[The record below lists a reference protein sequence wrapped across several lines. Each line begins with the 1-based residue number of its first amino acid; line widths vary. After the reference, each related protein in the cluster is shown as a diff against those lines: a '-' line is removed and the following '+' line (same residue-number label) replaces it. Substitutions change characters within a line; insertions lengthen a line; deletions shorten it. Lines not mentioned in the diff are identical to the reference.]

1 MSLTG
6 SIMKQIYQT
15 VGEWLCEMADE
26 DDHLR
31 NEEYLLN
38 KAHELLNTLYET
50 YWEDQKNQ

>member
-1 MSLTG
+1 
-6 SIMKQIYQT
+6 MKQIYQT